1 MIFKIASTFI
11 IVKYLNN
18 YIKENIFLVI
28 IILYSFN
35 KISFLETIISI
46 IVIIILNYCFKDRE
60 LLDLE
65 IIKNGKINFEN
76 LKKSNLTIEKLIKY
90 LDYINVE
97 DILKCTVNNKGKI
110 KVIKQKYSSPICLIV
125 DGKINYLNLKQIK
138 KDISWLIFLLNKRKL
153 NLDDVYLAF
162 YFNNNIHFI
171 KNNHFN

>member
-1 MIFKIASTFI
+1 MIFKIASTFLI
-11 IVKYLNN
+11 TKYLNN

-28 IILYSFN
+28 IILYAFN
-35 KISFLETIISI
+35 KISFLETLISI
-46 IVIIILNYCFKDRE
+46 IIIILLNYYLKDRE

-76 LKKSNLTIEKLIKY
+76 LKKSNLTVEKLIKY

-97 DILKCTVNNKGKI
+97 DVLKCTVNNKGKI
-110 KVIKQKYSSPICLIV
+110 KVVKHKLQSPICLIV
-125 DGKINYLNLKQIK
+125 DGQINYFNLKQIR
-138 KDISWLIFLLNKRKL
+138 KDISWLIFLLNKRNL
-153 NLDDVYLAF
+153 NLDEVYLAF

>member
-35 KISFLETIISI
+35 KISFLETVISI

-76 LKKSNLTIEKLIKY
+76 LKKSNLTIE
-90 LDYINVE
+90 N
-97 DILKCTVNNKGKI
+97 
-110 KVIKQKYSSPICLIV
+110 
-125 DGKINYLNLKQIK
+125 
-138 KDISWLIFLLNKRKL
+138 
-153 NLDDVYLAF
+153 
-162 YFNNNIHFI
+162 
-171 KNNHFN
+171 